1 MRKDTMKFLFYGV
14 MGGILLCP
22 LSGCFQKTVK
32 VDPAE
37 MTAVVEDTVGGK
49 SSPGKAAGPETAPIA
64 KVDSSTIN
72 EAAGPAESLESPFS
86 GQDGSSSMSGVGLG
100 ATEVVKGSRT
110 NVGLLPVYFDF
121 DKAIIRPD
129 QVERIAANAL
139 FLKNNPGVKVRIEGN
154 SDCRGSNEYN
164 LALGERRAMGA
175 KRYLVNLGIIDGR
188 VSVLSY
194 GEERP
199 VNPGNDETA
208 WAENRRGDFVVIP

>member
-14 MGGILLCP
+14 MGGVLLCP

-49 SSPGKAAGPETAPIA
+49 SSAGKLAGTETSPTA
-64 KVDSSTIN
+64 KVDSSTLS
-72 EAAGPAESLESPFS
+72 EGAGPAESLESPLP
-86 GQDGSSSMSGVGLG
+86 GQDGSSPLSGVGLG
-100 ATEVVKGSRT
+100 AAEVVKGSRT

-139 FLKNNPGVKVRIEGN
+139 FLKNAPGVKVRIEGN
-154 SDCRGSNEYN
+154 SDSRGTNEYN

-175 KRYLVNLGIIDGR
+175 KRYLVNLGIIDSR

-199 VNPGNDETA
+199 VNPGNNEAA